1 MGGILK
7 NKMRYFLLTLTLS
20 PMLALANAP
29 QPRDFRPLLPNNTIK
44 KQELE
49 LPTWDGSET
58 HRAPEASLFPTRD
71 KRAVSR

>member
-1 MGGILK
+1 
-7 NKMRYFLLTLTLS
+7 
-20 PMLALANAP
+20 MLALASAP

-58 HRAPEASLFPTRD
+58 HRAPEATLFPTRD
-71 KRAVSR
+71 KPAVSR